1 MQKPPSSVNWFYV
14 EAYKNIP
21 QTTTQEMLE
30 MGRVKG
36 QRQKRSSKNRFN
48 AQSLHFV
55 VNQIKP
61 RILLPLTTSYKRD
74 YAPPY
79 EEIPNSRLDKE
90 NIPDHLWNR
99 KPMNDF
105 AVERITSSEF
115 KFMDDHLIDITPER
129 RKVNF
134 FRQLR
139 NQHYP
144 LV

>member
-1 MQKPPSSVNWFYV
+1 MHKPSSAVNWFYV

-21 QTTTQEMLE
+21 ETTTQEMLE
-30 MGRVKG
+30 MGPGKG
-36 QRQKRSSKNRFN
+36 QSQKRKKRFN
-48 AQSLHFV
+48 FQSIHFMSNEV
-55 VNQIKP
+55 IKP
-61 RILLPLTTSYKRD
+61 LTVLPLTTSYRRD
-74 YAPPY
+74 YDPPY
-79 EEIPNSRLDKE
+79 EQIPNSRFDEE

-99 KPMNDF
+99 KPLNDF

-115 KFMDDHLIDITPER
+115 MFMDDHLIDITPER